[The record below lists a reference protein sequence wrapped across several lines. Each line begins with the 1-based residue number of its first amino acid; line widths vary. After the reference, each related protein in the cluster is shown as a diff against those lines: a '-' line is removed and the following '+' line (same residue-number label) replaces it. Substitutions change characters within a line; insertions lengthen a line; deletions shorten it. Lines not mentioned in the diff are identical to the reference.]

1 MKKCHLLMNL
11 KICLSSDL
19 SFSFYHFLHIKH
31 VFMYPLLKWFH
42 CQTFLCILFKMRFYA
57 DQKSILSD
65 IARSEGQ
72 TFEQQCKDNL
82 SKFCLKKII
91 ANLQFG
97 RKIIQILNL
106 NFANEIPKSHNYEI
120 IIRGSEYIQM
130 MQTLH
135 HFRSTS
141 FGQVINLNNS
151 YTPRLLTSVNL
162 YGVEYLSF
170 PTL

>member
-1 MKKCHLLMNL
+1 MLIRNQYSPIQQEVK
-11 KICLSSDL
+11 DR
-19 SFSFYHFLHIKH
+19 
-31 VFMYPLLKWFH
+31 P
-42 CQTFLCILFKMRFYA
+42 
-57 DQKSILSD
+57 
-65 IARSEGQ
+65 
-72 TFEQQCKDNL
+72 FEQQCKDNL
-82 SKFCLKKII
+82 SKFCLKKNI

-141 FGQVINLNNS
+141 FGK
-151 YTPRLLTSVNL
+151 
-162 YGVEYLSF
+162 
-170 PTL
+170 